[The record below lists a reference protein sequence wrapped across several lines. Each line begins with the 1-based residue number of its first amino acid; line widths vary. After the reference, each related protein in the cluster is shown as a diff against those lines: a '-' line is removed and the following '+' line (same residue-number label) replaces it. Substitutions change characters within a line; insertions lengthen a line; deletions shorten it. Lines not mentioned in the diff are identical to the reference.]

1 MLSET
6 QTMLILSG
14 TSDSGSALARTV
26 ADAGGTVGFT
36 YNSASEDAEELLEE
50 LPGDG
55 HEAWQCDVT
64 APEETAEVVSEAFD
78 TLGHVDGLVFT
89 VGVIASSPIEEIAV
103 EDWQRHLD
111 ANVTGAFN
119 VIKAAT
125 PRFKAQEGGAIVV
138 VSACDGIMRNPDLAA
153 YDASKQALIA
163 LAEEAARELGPAG
176 VRANVVSPGFIR
188 EPDALAADDRQDLL
202 DQQPYEQLTTPQDI
216 ANACLFLC
224 SDLAATTT
232 GAVLPVDSGLSLE

>member
-1 MLSET
+1 MT
-6 QTMLILSG
+6 GADQTLLIVSG

-36 YNSASEDAEELLEE
+36 YNSATDAAEELLAD
-50 LPGDG
+50 LDGDD

-64 APEETAEVVSEAFD
+64 VPDETASVVSEAFD

-89 VGVIASSPIEEIAV
+89 VGVIARSSIEDTKPAE
-103 EDWQRHLD
+103 WQRHLD

-119 VIKAAT
+119 VIKAAAPEFT
-125 PRFKAQEGGAIVV
+125 AQGDGSIVA
-138 VSACDGIMRNPDLAA
+138 VSACDGIMRSPNLAA
-153 YDASKQALIA
+153 YDASKQGLIA
-163 LAEEAARELGPAG
+163 LVQEAARELGPDG

-188 EPDALAADDRQDLL
+188 DPDTLSADARQDLL
-202 DQQPYEQLTTPQDI
+202 DQQPYKQLTTPQDI

-224 SDLAATTT
+224 SDRAATTT

>member
-1 MLSET
+1 MIPED
-6 QTMLILSG
+6 QTLLIMSG
-14 TSDSGSALARTV
+14 TSGSGSALARTV

-36 YNSASEDAEELLEE
+36 YNSAAEDAEELLAD

-64 APEETAEVVSEAFD
+64 DHDETAAVVSEAFD
-78 TLGHVDGLVFT
+78 TLGHIDGLVFT
-89 VGVIASSPIEEIAV
+89 VGVIARSPIEETDP

-119 VIKAAT
+119 AIKAAA
-125 PRFKAQEGGAIVV
+125 PSFEAQGDGSIVV
-138 VSACDGIMRNPDLAA
+138 VSACDGIMRSSDLAA
-153 YDASKQALIA
+153 YDASKQGLIA

-176 VRANVVSPGFIR
+176 VRVNVVSPGFIR
-188 EPDALAADDRQDLL
+188 DPDALDEESRQDLL
-202 DQQPYEQLTTPQDI
+202 DQQPYKELTTPQDI
-216 ANACLFLC
+216 ANACLFFC
-224 SDLAATTT
+224 SDAAGTTT

>member
-1 MLSET
+1 MLSDNRT
-6 QTMLILSG
+6 LLILSG
-14 TSDSGSALARTV
+14 TSDSGGALARTV
-26 ADAGGTVGFT
+26 ADAGGTVGLT

-64 APEETAEVVSEAFD
+64 APEETAAVIAEAFD
-78 TLGHVDGLVFT
+78 ILGHVDGVVFT
-89 VGVIASSPIEEIAV
+89 VGVIASSPIGETAV

-125 PRFKAQEGGAIVV
+125 PPLQEQGDGAIVV
-138 VSACDGIMRNPDLAA
+138 VSACDGIMRNRNLAA

-163 LAEEAARELGPAG
+163 LAEEAARELGSAG

-188 EPDALAADDRQDLL
+188 DPDALSDEDRQDLL